1 MNTPLF
7 QEQHVSQVPALQ
19 LLQNLGYTY
28 LRPQEVF
35 LERKG
40 KLGNVLLEGIL
51 AAQLR
56 KLNRINYRGKQ
67 YEFNEANI
75 QDAIQALKDIPFDGL
90 VRTSEQIYDLLV
102 LGKSMEQTVEGDT
115 KSFDL
120 NFIDWRNPSNNVF
133 HVVEEFEVE
142 RTASKDKCR
151 PDIVLFV
158 NGIPL
163 CVIECKQSGKGMVEE
178 AISQNIRNQ
187 GDDHIPK
194 LFVFSQLLL
203 AVAANDAAYG
213 TTGTPAAFWARWR
226 ELEDGKA
233 KDITKEVSALINRPL
248 SRAQKDNLFADR
260 YAYVRT
266 YFDDLEAEGR
276 EVTEQDKTL
285 YSLCRPERLIE
296 LAWRFI
302 VYDAGDKKIARY
314 QQYFT
319 VNSIL
324 ARVRKLGTDG
334 RRLGGVVWHTQGSGK
349 SLTMVMLAQSLAR
362 EPEILNPV
370 IVLVT
375 DRVDLDLQIKKTF
388 HHCGLEPVQAQ
399 TGKHLT
405 KLITE
410 GKATV
415 ITTVIDKFAS
425 AVDAGDFKNESP
437 NLFVLVDE
445 SHRSVYG
452 ETGAKMEKV
461 LPNACFIGFTGT
473 PLMKGKEQI
482 TADEFGGY
490 IQPTYTINQAVE
502 DKAVVPLL
510 YEGRLVLQQVDQKAI
525 DKWFEVV
532 TQPLSDAQRADLK
545 KKFASADQMNKADR
559 KVYEAAFDISEHYSQ
574 NWKKTGF
581 KAQLAA
587 PNKATALKYKKYL
600 DEFGKVTSEVVIS
613 APDTREGND
622 EVNDVDEDDDTKE
635 GKKQVLAFW
644 KKTMAK
650 YGTEKIY
657 LEQVINGFLH
667 GPEPEILIVV
677 SKLLTGF
684 DAPKNTVFYLCRNF
698 DAKHNLL
705 QAIARVN
712 RLADGK
718 DFGFIMDYYG
728 VLQKLGQAM
737 DLYGALPEF
746 KKEDIAGTVT
756 NVADE
761 IKSLPQ
767 KHSVLWDV
775 FKTIKGSKDK
785 EKFERLLGDEELRAQ
800 FYEKLN
806 AYCRTLGIALAT
818 MQFLRDTPEKKI
830 AGYKTDLTF
839 FLKLR
844 VAVKHR
850 YAEEIDYK
858 EYEQKVQKLIDTHVH
873 SAGIEQITPPV
884 NIFERDAFK
893 REVEKLESA
902 ASKADTIAHRTARTI
917 TEKMDEDPVF
927 YRRFGKILQDTIDA
941 YRNQRINE
949 KDYLNKVTEVMQSVL
964 TRTGDKL
971 PEVLH
976 DRDVAK
982 AFYGVVKEVVGRL
995 GVSEAELAGVS
1006 AEIAVRIDDAIEPMA
1021 IVDWRT
1027 NLDVQNKM
1035 RNKIDDLLYDLKAE
1049 RGYSLTTEDMDA
1061 IVERSLDIAKSR
1073 YIR

>member
-1 MNTPLF
+1 MNTPSF
-7 QEQHVSQVPALQ
+7 QEDHVSQVPALQ
-19 LLQNLGYTY
+19 LLQSLGYTY

-67 YEFNEANI
+67 YEFTEANI
-75 QDAIQALKDIPFDGL
+75 QDAILALKDVPFDGL

-102 LGKSMEQTVEGDT
+102 LGKSLEQTVEGDK

-120 NFIDWRNPSNNVF
+120 NFIDWRNPANNVF

-142 RTASKDKCR
+142 RSGSKDKCR
-151 PDIVLFV
+151 PDVVLFV

-163 CVIECKQSGKGMVEE
+163 CIIECKQSGKDMVEQ

-187 GDDHIPK
+187 GEDYIPK
-194 LFVFSQLLL
+194 LFVFSQVLL
-203 AVAANDAAYG
+203 AVAANDAAYA

-226 ELEDGKA
+226 ELD
-233 KDITKEVSALINRPL
+233 DVTKEVHALINRPL
-248 SRAQKDNLFADR
+248 SRAQKDTLFADR
-260 YAYVRT
+260 FGYVRT

-324 ARVRKLGTDG
+324 ARVRKIGTDG

-362 EPEILNPV
+362 ETEIPNAV

-461 LPNACFIGFTGT
+461 LPKACFIGFTGT
-473 PLMKGKEQI
+473 PLMKKEHK
-482 TADEFGGY
+482 TANKFGGY
-490 IQPTYTINQAVE
+490 IEPSYTIDQAVK

-532 TQPLSDAQRADLK
+532 TQPLSNEQRADLK
-545 KKFASADQMNKADR
+545 KKFASADQLNKADR
-559 KVYEAAFDISEHYSQ
+559 KVYEAAFDISEHFSQ
-574 NWKKTGF
+574 NWQGTGF

-587 PNKATALKYKKYL
+587 PNKLTALKYKKYL
-600 DEFGKVTSEVVIS
+600 DEFGKVTSEVIIS
-613 APDTREGND
+613 APDTREEQED
-622 EVNDVDEDDDTKE
+622 VLEVDTE
-635 GKKQVLAFW
+635 EVRAFW
-644 KKTMAK
+644 KKMMAK
-650 YGTEKIY
+650 YGTEKQY
-657 LEQVINGFLH
+657 LEQIINGFKH

-684 DAPKNTVFYLCRNF
+684 DAPTNTVLYLCRKF
-698 DAKHNLL
+698 VEHNLL

-712 RLADGK
+712 RISGGK

-728 VLQKLGQAM
+728 VLQQLGEAM
-737 DLYGALPEF
+737 DLYGALPGFE
-746 KKEDIAGTVT
+746 KDEIAGTVT
-756 NVADE
+756 DVADE

-767 KHSVLWDV
+767 KHSELWDV
-775 FKTIKGSKDK
+775 FKTVKNSKDK
-785 EKFERLLGDEELRAQ
+785 EKYERLLGDEELRGQ
-800 FYEKLN
+800 FYDKLN

-830 AGYKTDLTF
+830 STYKNDLTF

-858 EYEQKVQKLIDTHVH
+858 DYEKKVQKLIDTHVH
-873 SAGIEQITPPV
+873 AEGIEQVTPPV

-893 REVEKLESA
+893 KEVEKLESA
-902 ASKADTIAHRTARTI
+902 ASKADTIAHRTQRTI

-927 YRRFGKILQDTIDA
+927 YRRFGRILQDTIDD
-941 YRNQRINE
+941 YRAARISE

-964 TRTGDKL
+964 SRTGDKL
-971 PEVLH
+971 PEILR

-982 AFYGVVKEVVGRL
+982 AFYGVVNEVVARL
-995 GVSEAELAGVS
+995 GVPEAELAGVS

-1027 NLDVQNKM
+1027 NLDVQNQM
-1035 RNKIDDLLYDLKAE
+1035 RNAIDDLLYDLKAE
-1049 RGYSLTTEDMDA
+1049 RGYNLTTEDMDA

-1073 YIR
+1073 YPR

>member
-1 MNTPLF
+1 MNKPSF
-7 QEQHVSQVPALQ
+7 QEDHVSQVPALQ
-19 LLQNLGYTY
+19 LLQNLGFTY

-40 KLGNVLLEGIL
+40 KLGNVLLENIL
-51 AAQLR
+51 AEQLR

-67 YEFNEANI
+67 YEFSEANI
-75 QDAIQALKDIPFDGL
+75 QSAILALKDVPFDGL
-90 VRTSEQIYDLLV
+90 VRTSEKIYDLLV
-102 LGKSMEQTVEGDT
+102 LGKAMEQTVEDDT
-115 KSFDL
+115 KSFTL
-120 NFIDWRNPSNNVF
+120 NFIDWRNPANNVF

-142 RTASKDKCR
+142 QTASKATRR
-151 PDIVLFV
+151 PDVVLFV

-163 CVIECKQSGKGMVEE
+163 CIIECKRSDMKDPLDQ
-178 AISQNIRNQ
+178 AISQHIRNQ
-187 GDDHIPK
+187 ADDYIPK

-203 AVAANDAAYG
+203 GVAANDAAYA
-213 TTGTPAAFWARWR
+213 TTGTAAAFWAKWR
-226 ELEDGKA
+226 ELEDV
-233 KDITKEVSALINRPL
+233 TKEIQALVNRPL
-248 SRAQKDNLFADR
+248 SRAQKDRLFAER

-276 EVTEQDKTL
+276 EVTEQDRAL

-302 VYDAGDKKIARY
+302 VYDAGEKKIARY

-324 ARVRKLGTDG
+324 ARVRKPGADG

-349 SLTMVMLAQSLAR
+349 SLTMVMLAQSLALER
-362 EPEILNPV
+362 EIPNPV

-375 DRVDLDLQIKKTF
+375 DRVDLDEQIKKTF

-410 GKATV
+410 GKVNV

-425 AVDAGDFKNESP
+425 AVDAGEFKNDSP

-461 LPNACFIGFTGT
+461 LPKACFIGFTGT
-473 PLMKGKEQI
+473 PLMKKEHK
-482 TADEFGGY
+482 TANKFGGY
-490 IQPTYTINQAVE
+490 IEPAYTIDQAVR

-532 TQPLSDAQRADLK
+532 TKPLSDAQRADLK
-545 KKFASADQMNKADR
+545 KKFASADQLNKADR
-559 KVYEAAFDISEHYSQ
+559 KVYEAAFDISEHFSQ
-574 NWKKTGF
+574 NWQGTGF

-613 APDTREGND
+613 APDTRD
-622 EVNDVDEDDDTKE
+622 EQEDVYEVDTE
-635 GKKQVLAFW
+635 EVRAFW
-644 KKTMAK
+644 KKMMAK
-650 YGTEKIY
+650 YGTEKQY
-657 LEQVINGFLH
+657 LEQVINGFKH
-667 GPEPEILIVV
+667 APEPEILIVV

-684 DAPKNTVFYLCRNF
+684 DAPKNTVLYLCRSF
-698 DAKHNLL
+698 VEHNLL

-712 RLADGK
+712 RLAGGK

-728 VLQKLGQAM
+728 VLQKLGEAM
-737 DLYGALPEF
+737 DIYAALPGFE
-746 KKEDIAGTVT
+746 KDEIAGTVT
-756 NVADE
+756 DVADE
-761 IKSLPQ
+761 IKRLPQ
-767 KHSVLWDV
+767 KHSELWDV
-775 FKTIKGSKDK
+775 FKTVKGSKDK
-785 EKFERLLGDEELRAQ
+785 EKYERLLGDEDVRGQ

-806 AYCRTLGIALAT
+806 AYARTLGVALAT
-818 MQFLRDTPEKKI
+818 MQFLRETPEKTVQR
-830 AGYKTDLTF
+830 YKTDLAF

-844 VAVKHR
+844 VSVKQR
-850 YAEEIDYK
+850 YAEEVDYK
-858 EYEQKVQKLIDTHVH
+858 DYEKRVQKLIDTHVH
-873 SAGIEQITPPV
+873 SEGIQQVTPPV

-893 REVEKLESA
+893 KEVEKLESA

-927 YRRFGKILQDTIDA
+927 YRRFGKILQDTIDD
-941 YRNQRINE
+941 YRRQRISE
-949 KDYLNKVTEVMQSVL
+949 KDYLNRVTEVMESVL
-964 TRTGDKL
+964 SRTGDKL
-971 PEVLH
+971 PEILR

-982 AFYGVVKEVVGRL
+982 AFYGVVNEVVGRL
-995 GVSEAELAGVS
+995 GLPEDSLAVVA
-1006 AEIAVRIDDAIEPMA
+1006 AEIAVRIDDAIA
-1021 IVDWRT
+1021 SRRVVDWVT
-1027 NLDVQNKM
+1027 NLDVQNEM
-1035 RNKIDDLLYDLKAE
+1035 RNAIDDLLYDLKAE
-1049 RGYSLTTEDMDA
+1049 HGIALTTEDMDA
-1061 IVERSLDIAKSR
+1061 IVERSLDIAKNR
-1073 YIR
+1073 YPR

>member
-1 MNTPLF
+1 MNKPSF
-7 QEQHVSQVPALQ
+7 QEDHVSQVPALQ

-28 LRPQEVF
+28 LRPQEAF
-35 LERKG
+35 MERKG

-51 AAQLR
+51 AEQLR
-56 KLNRINYRGKQ
+56 RLNRIKYRGQ
-67 YEFNEANI
+67 EYPFNDANI
-75 QDAIQALKDIPFDGL
+75 QAAIQALKDIQFDGL
-90 VRTSEQIYDLLV
+90 VRTSEKIYDLLV
-102 LGKSMEQTVEGDT
+102 LGKAMEQAVEGDT
-115 KSFDL
+115 KSFTL
-120 NFIDWRNPSNNVF
+120 QYIDWRNPANNVF

-142 RTASKDKCR
+142 QTASKQLRR
-151 PDIVLFV
+151 PDVVLFV

-163 CVIECKQSGKGMVEE
+163 GVMECKRSDMKEPLTQ
-178 AISQNIRNQ
+178 AISQHIRNQ
-187 GDDHIPK
+187 ADDYIPK

-203 AVAANDAAYG
+203 AVAANDAAYA
-213 TTGTPAAFWARWR
+213 TTGTAAAFWAKWR
-226 ELEDGKA
+226 ELEDGKH
-233 KDITKEVSALINRPL
+233 KDITKEVAALVNRPL
-248 SRAQKDNLFADR
+248 TKSQKDKLFADR
-260 YAYVRT
+260 FGYVRA

-276 EVTEQDKTL
+276 EVTEQDRTI

-302 VYDAGDKKIARY
+302 VYDAGEKKIARY

-324 ARVRKLGTDG
+324 ARVRKPQPDG

-362 EPEILNPV
+362 EPEIQNPV

-375 DRVDLDLQIKKTF
+375 DRVDLDEQIKKTF

-399 TGKHLT
+399 TGKHLS

-410 GKATV
+410 GKESV

-461 LPNACFIGFTGT
+461 LPKACFIGFTGT
-473 PLMKGKEQI
+473 PLMKKEHK
-482 TADEFGGY
+482 TANKFGGY
-490 IQPTYTINQAVE
+490 IQPSYTIDQAVA

-510 YEGRLVLQQVDQKAI
+510 YEGRLVLQQVDQAAI

-532 TQPLSDAQRADLK
+532 TKPLTDAQRADLK
-545 KKFASADQMNKADR
+545 KKFASADQLNKADR
-559 KVYEAAFDISEHYSQ
+559 KVYEAAFDISEHFRQ
-574 NWKKTGF
+574 NWQGTGF

-613 APDTREGND
+613 APDTRD
-622 EVNDVDEDDDTKE
+622 EQEDVYEVDTE
-635 GKKQVLAFW
+635 EVRAFW
-644 KKTMAK
+644 KKMMAK
-650 YGTEKIY
+650 YGSEKQY
-657 LEQVINGFLH
+657 LEQVINGFKH
-667 GPEPEILIVV
+667 APEPEILIVV

-684 DAPKNTVFYLCRNF
+684 DAPKNTVLYLCRSF
-698 DAKHNLL
+698 VEHNLL

-712 RLADGK
+712 RLSGGK

-728 VLQKLGQAM
+728 VLQKLGEAM
-737 DLYGALPEF
+737 DLYGALPGFE
-746 KKEDIAGTVT
+746 EDEIAGTVT
-756 NVADE
+756 DVADE

-767 KHSVLWDV
+767 KHSELWDV
-775 FKTIKGSKDK
+775 FKTVKGSKDK
-785 EKFERLLGDEELRAQ
+785 EKYEQLLGDEELRSQ
-800 FYEKLN
+800 FYDKLN
-806 AYCRTLGIALAT
+806 RYHRTLGIALST
-818 MQFLRDTPEKKI
+818 MQFLRETPEKKI
-830 AGYKTDLTF
+830 QGYKDDLAF

-844 VAVKHR
+844 VSVKQR
-850 YAEEIDYK
+850 YAEEVDYK
-858 EYEQKVQKLIDTHVH
+858 EYEKKVQKLIDTHVR
-873 SAGIEQITPPV
+873 SEGIQQVTPPV

-893 REVEKLESA
+893 KEVDKLESA

-927 YRRFGKILQDTIDA
+927 YRRFGKILQETIDA
-941 YRNQRINE
+941 YRQQRISE
-949 KDYLNKVTEVMQSVL
+949 IEYLTKVTEVMESVVG
-964 TRTGDKL
+964 RTGDKL
-971 PEVLH
+971 PEVLR

-982 AFYGVVKEVVGRL
+982 AFYGVLNETFDGLELKEDSVPYRTQNLAANLAVQIEDEIQKRL
-995 GVSEAELAGVS
+995 V
-1006 AEIAVRIDDAIEPMA
+1006 
-1021 IVDWRT
+1021 VDWQA
-1027 NLDVQNKM
+1027 NPDVQNEM
-1035 RNKIDDLLYDLKAE
+1035 RNAIDDLLYEARSAK
-1049 RGYSLTTEDMDA
+1049 GVPLTVQDMDA
-1061 IVERSLDIAKSR
+1061 IIERALDIAKNRFSR
-1073 YIR
+1073 

>member
-1 MNTPLF
+1 MNTPSF
-7 QEQHVSQVPALQ
+7 QEDHVSQVPALQ

-51 AAQLR
+51 AEQLR
-56 KLNRINYRGKQ
+56 RLNRINYRGKQ
-67 YEFNEANI
+67 YEFTEANI
-75 QDAIQALKDIPFDGL
+75 QAAIQALKDVPFDGL

-102 LGKSMEQTVEGDT
+102 LGKAMEQTVEGDT
-115 KSFDL
+115 KSFTL
-120 NFIDWRNPSNNVF
+120 NFIDWRNPANNVF

-151 PDIVLFV
+151 PDVVLFV

-163 CVIECKQSGKGMVEE
+163 CIIECKQSGKDMVEQ

-187 GDDHIPK
+187 GEDYIPK

-226 ELEDGKA
+226 ELEDGKD
-233 KDITKEVSALINRPL
+233 KDITKDVHALINRPL
-248 SRAQKDNLFADR
+248 SRAQKDKLFADR
-260 YAYVRT
+260 FGYVRT

-276 EVTEQDKTL
+276 EVTEQDKML

-362 EPEILNPV
+362 ETEIPNPV

-375 DRVDLDLQIKKTF
+375 DRIDLDLQIKKTF

-405 KLITE
+405 KLIME

-461 LPNACFIGFTGT
+461 LPKACFIGFTGT
-473 PLMKGKEQI
+473 PLMKKEHK
-482 TADEFGGY
+482 TANKFGGY
-490 IQPTYTINQAVE
+490 IQPSYTIDQAVR

-525 DKWFEVV
+525 DKWFEVI

-545 KKFASADQMNKADR
+545 KKFASADQLNKADR
-559 KVYEAAFDISEHYSQ
+559 KVYEAAFDISEHFTQ
-574 NWKKTGF
+574 NWQGTGF

-587 PNKATALKYKKYL
+587 PNKLTALKYKKYL
-600 DEFGKVTSEVVIS
+600 DEFGKVTSEVIIS
-613 APDTREGND
+613 APDTREEQED
-622 EVNDVDEDDDTKE
+622 VLEVDTE
-635 GKKQVLAFW
+635 EVRAFW
-644 KKTMAK
+644 KKMMTK
-650 YGTEKIY
+650 YGTEKQY
-657 LEQVINGFLH
+657 LEQIINGFLH

-684 DAPKNTVFYLCRNF
+684 DAPTNTVLYLCRKF
-698 DAKHNLL
+698 VEHNLL

-712 RLADGK
+712 RISGGK

-728 VLQKLGQAM
+728 VLQQLGEAM
-737 DLYGALPEF
+737 DLYGALPGFE
-746 KKEDIAGTVT
+746 KDEIAGTVT
-756 NVADE
+756 DVADE

-767 KHSVLWDV
+767 KHSELWDV
-775 FKTIKGSKDK
+775 FKTIKNSKDK
-785 EKFERLLGDEELRAQ
+785 EKYERLLGDEELRGQ
-800 FYEKLN
+800 FYDKLN

-818 MQFLRDTPEKKI
+818 MQFLRDTPEKRI
-830 AGYKTDLTF
+830 LTYKNDLTF

-844 VAVKHR
+844 VAVKQR
-850 YAEEIDYK
+850 YAEEVDYK
-858 EYEQKVQKLIDTHVH
+858 DYEKKVQKLIDTHVH
-873 SAGIEQITPPV
+873 SEGIEQVTPPV

-893 REVEKLESA
+893 KEVEKLESA
-902 ASKADTIAHRTARTI
+902 ASKADTIAHRTQRTI

-927 YRRFGKILQDTIDA
+927 YRRFGRILQDTIDD
-941 YRNQRINE
+941 YRHQRINE
-949 KDYLNKVTEVMQSVL
+949 KEYLNKVTEVMQSVL
-964 TRTGDKL
+964 SRTGDKL
-971 PEVLH
+971 PEILR

-982 AFYGVVKEVVGRL
+982 AFYGVVNETLEGLQLKEDAVPYG
-995 GVSEAELAGVS
+995 GPNFAAELAVKID
-1006 AEIAVRIDDAIEPMA
+1006 EAVQQRLR
-1021 IVDWRT
+1021 VDWRA
-1027 NLDVQNKM
+1027 NPDVQNEM
-1035 RNKIDDLLYDLKAE
+1035 RNAIDDLLYEARSAK
-1049 RGYSLTTEDMDA
+1049 GVPLTMQDMDA
-1061 IVERSLDIAKSR
+1061 IIERALDIARSR
-1073 YIR
+1073 YPR